1 MASASPSASR
11 TCFSFSASAARMTV
25 CFSASADRICAC
37 LLPSAMVMAACF
49 SPSARSTA
57 SRFSR
62 SAFICFSMACW
73 MAAGGVMFFTSTRFT
88 LMPQASVASSRMERI
103 CALMV
108 SREVSVVSRS
118 RSPIMLRSVVAVRFS
133 MAARGISTP

>member
-1 MASASPSASR
+1 
-11 TCFSFSASAARMTV
+11 
-25 CFSASADRICAC
+25 
-37 LLPSAMVMAACF
+37 
-49 SPSARSTA
+49 
-57 SRFSR
+57 
-62 SAFICFSMACW
+62 
-73 MAAGGVMFFTSTRFT
+73 MFFTSTRFT

>member
-1 MASASPSASR
+1 
-11 TCFSFSASAARMTV
+11 
-25 CFSASADRICAC
+25 
-37 LLPSAMVMAACF
+37 
-49 SPSARSTA
+49 
-57 SRFSR
+57 
-62 SAFICFSMACW
+62 
-73 MAAGGVMFFTSTRFT
+73 
-88 LMPQASVASSRMERI
+88 MPQASVASSGMERI